1 MCKLLK
7 VDKLR
12 LGKVGEGAFLGKKSK
27 ALENI
32 DAIWWLSLFFETID
46 YSTNYVKISSKLK

>member
-32 DAIWWLSLFFETID
+32 DAIWWLSLFF
-46 YSTNYVKISSKLK
+46 

>member
-27 ALENI
+27 FLENI
-32 DAIWWLSLFFETID
+32 DVIWLSLFFW
-46 YSTNYVKISSKLK
+46 NYRL